1 MAASRSGASR
11 VDPKADPK
19 ADKKAGKKADKQAA
33 KAAAAEKKPGRVA
46 QLRQIYSITRESDR
60 QLPLW
65 MLGALVA
72 TVLVVVL
79 LGLLVHA
86 WLPIVLVFGLA
97 LGVLVALV
105 VMSRRAE
112 RFAYERASGQP
123 GVTGQVLKNIR
134 RGWYVEDEPVAIDP
148 RTRDLVFRAV
158 GRPGVALVTEGP
170 VNRVQRLVDG
180 ERKRVSRVLGA
191 NVPVIVLNVG
201 DGEGQIPLRKVNA
214 KLTRMRPTLTKAE
227 AGQVAGRLRALG
239 GARPPI
245 PKGIDPMRMRPD
257 RKGVRGR

>member
-11 VDPKADPK
+11 VDPKADAK
-19 ADKKAGKKADKQAA
+19 ADKKAA
-33 KAAAAEKKPGRVA
+33 KAADKKAGVEKKPGRVA
-46 QLRQIYSITRESDR
+46 QLRQIYSITRETDR

-65 MLGALVA
+65 MLGGFLA
-72 TVLVVVL
+72 TLLVVVL

-86 WLPIVLVFGLA
+86 WLPVVLLFGIVMGL
-97 LGVLVALV
+97 LVALV

-170 VNRVQRLVDG
+170 VNRVERLVEG

-201 DGEGQIPLRKVNA
+201 DDEGQVPLRKVNA

-227 AGQVAGRLRALG
+227 AGQVAARLRALG

-245 PKGIDPMRMRPD
+245 PKGVDPMRMRPD